1 MSKGNTNSIHND
13 NIYDQDDL
21 NDSEFMEIGEIEQS
35 DKIRKF
41 KYDNVYMHWILWV
54 ITPKTNF

>member
-21 NDSEFMEIGEIEQS
+21 NDSEFMKIGEIKQS
-35 DKIRKF
+35 DTIRKF